1 MLKVEEEKVALVVVQ
16 EQAQEVW
23 ELAICMQ
30 RVGHFIDMHCVVMR
44 GSTCE
49 GPEC

>member
-1 MLKVEEEKVALVVVQ
+1 MSVMVEQ

-23 ELAICMQ
+23 ELVICMQ

-49 GPEC
+49 GSEC